1 MSMDFLCTDKIAG
14 MPEAA
19 NEEMSNDE
27 LSPAIKRVMKQR
39 QVIAALAGIALNL
52 LLRLLPHP
60 TSPPRPVALPH
71 PFEIVNY
78 LSSLWYSSLVQLTA
92 LSVFTFLSVYR
103 WCYPRAWLFAFLAG
117 LGWTGVILTWL
128 MRG

>member
-1 MSMDFLCTDKIAG
+1 

-19 NEEMSNDE
+19 NEEISNNE

-60 TSPPRPVALPH
+60 ASPPGPIVLPH

-78 LSSLWYSSLVQLTA
+78 LSSLWYSSFVQLTA
-92 LSVFTFLSVYR
+92 LSIFTFLSVYR
-103 WCYPRAWLFAFLAG
+103 WHYSRAWLFAFLAG
-117 LGWTGVILTWL
+117 LGWTGVTLNWL